1 MNAKQCA
8 WAYLVTSGYK
18 NQRPG
23 TYGGERVRKP
33 PNGDLVDID
42 WEKTQLPYEEQ
53 VSEFVATD
61 SPNQWKTYLVGELHF
76 KSGPSQWWW
85 STPPGLS
92 WACSLVDNREV
103 HEKRIKDLFGDCK

>member
-8 WAYLVTSGYK
+8 WAYLVAHGHK
-18 NQRPG
+18 NRHAGRYDTQDTPKR
-23 TYGGERVRKP
+23 
-33 PNGDLVDID
+33 DLSQID
-42 WEKTQLPYEEQ
+42 WEKTLLPYEEQ

-61 SPNQWKTYLVGELHF
+61 EPNEWKTYLVGELHF

-85 STPPGLS
+85 SYLPNLG
-92 WACSLVDNREV
+92 WVYSLVDNREV